1 MSALFDWQM
10 NIGLLT
16 FGADFMDPRNMLDMT
31 WRSQPRGAGRQD
43 WQNAQFDALVQQAIS
58 TVDAN
63 RRSMLYRQA
72 EQILVSDYGAAFI
85 YHPIGLQLRKPWIKG
100 YKILPDGT
108 VGRKF
113 DFTKVYIAEH

>member
-43 WQNAQFDALVQQAIS
+43 WKNAQFDALVQQAIS
-58 TVDAN
+58 TVDAK
-63 RRSMLYRQA
+63 RRSMFYRQA

-85 YHPIGLQLRKPWIKG
+85 YHPIGLQLRKSWIKG
-100 YKILPDGT
+100 YKQLPDGT